1 MSQRFQSKRLL
12 TAICLITLSLTLSGC
27 VYLRLLYFKNQL
39 KKFDQNVTV
48 QSSQKL
54 VFGFRDPIVRDA
66 DFVFLS
72 GASPEDIEKLHQGH
86 RGEVWTWT
94 FNKKLGSPDDQP
106 FSMAFKTRFKD
117 RLLTHMEIDETFVKL
132 IGSDPILSMFKNI
145 GEAKIN
151 KLKRSMSIELD
162 KTSVLTASLPS
173 LNEIFDVMGRP
184 SRIAKPQSNSGAR
197 CEYEFNFHDPESG
210 KKAGQFQLHFTGSL
224 QNPNRSITGFTVT
237 GKAR

>member
-12 TAICLITLSLTLSGC
+12 TTICLISLSLTLSGC

-48 QSSQKL
+48 QSSPKL
-54 VFGFRDPIVRDA
+54 IFGFRDPVVRDA

-72 GASPEDIEKLHQGH
+72 GASPEEIEKLHQSPIE
-86 RGEVWTWT
+86 EVWTWT
-94 FNKKLGSPDDQP
+94 FQKKLGSPDDRS
-106 FSMAFKTRFKD
+106 FSMQFKTHFKD
-117 RLLTHMEIDETFVKL
+117 RLLTHMEIDETFVEL
-132 IGSDPILSMFKNI
+132 IGSEQILSMFKNI

-151 KLKRSMSIELD
+151 KLRRSMSIDLD
-162 KTSVLTASLPS
+162 RTSVPIGSLPS
-173 LNEIFDVMGRP
+173 LTEIFDVMGKP
-184 SRIAKPQSNSGAR
+184 SRIAKPQSSSGAR
-197 CEYEFNFHDPESG
+197 CEYEFNFHDPDSG

-224 QNPNRSITGFTVT
+224 QNPNLSITGFKVT

>member
-48 QSSQKL
+48 QSSPKL
-54 VFGFRDPIVRDA
+54 VFGFRDPVIRDS

-72 GASPEDIEKLHQGH
+72 GASPEDIEKLHQSH
-86 RGEVWTWT
+86 SDEDWTWT
-94 FNKKLGSPDDQP
+94 FQKKLGSPDDRP
-106 FSMAFKTRFKD
+106 FSMEFKTRFKD
-117 RLLTHMEIDETFVKL
+117 RLLTHMEIDETFVQL
-132 IGSDPILSMFKNI
+132 IGSDPILSLFRKI

-151 KLKRSMSIELD
+151 KLRRSMSIELD
-162 KTSVLTASLPS
+162 KPSVPNDSLPS
-173 LNEIFDVMGRP
+173 LTEIFDVMGKP
-184 SRIAKPQSNSGAR
+184 SRITKPQPNSGAR
-197 CEYEFNFHDPESG
+197 CEYEFNFYDPDSG

-224 QNPNRSITGFTVT
+224 QNPNRSITGFKVT

>member
-48 QSSQKL
+48 QSSPKL

-72 GASPEDIEKLHQGH
+72 GASPEDIEKLHQSH
-86 RGEVWTWT
+86 REEVWTWT
-94 FNKKLGSPDDQP
+94 FHKKLGSPDDQP
-106 FSMAFKTRFKD
+106 FSMEFKTRFKD
-117 RLLTHMEIDETFVKL
+117 RLLTHMEIDETFVEL
-132 IGSDPILSMFKNI
+132 IGSAHILSMFRNI
-145 GEAKIN
+145 GAAKIN
-151 KLKRSMSIELD
+151 KLRRSMSIELD
-162 KTSVLTASLPS
+162 KTSVPSGSLPS
-173 LNEIFDVMGRP
+173 LNEIFEVMGRP

-224 QNPNRSITGFTVT
+224 QNPTRSITGFKVT